1 LPQFAYQLHLAS
13 GEVEKSVND
22 EKSIRQFLKGM
33 YGGKGPDGEIVF
45 EPEKG
50 VLLENLEKVGD
61 NRLLNGEVSDDLSLF
76 VRGERRSFIQSV
88 WKKAISHVGTRVSM
102 LDDVPARDRETA
114 AQRECCH
121 IQCHLNKRRERNQK
135 VGFARHQHDPVYGSY
150 RDRPHCV
157 VSERASDTEQAMVC

>member
-1 LPQFAYQLHLAS
+1 
-13 GEVEKSVND
+13 
-22 EKSIRQFLKGM
+22 M
-33 YGGKGPDGEIVF
+33 YGAKGPDGEIVF

-88 WKKAISHVGTRVSM
+88 WKKAISHSGTRVSM
-102 LDDVPARDRETA
+102 LGIVLARDGETA
-114 AQRECCH
+114 AQRKCYH
-121 IQCHLNKRRERNQK
+121 IRCYLHKRRERNQK
-135 VGFARHQHDPVYGSY
+135 IGFARHQHDPVYGSY

-157 VSERASDTEQAMVC
+157 VSERASDIEQAMVC